1 MYLLLDPLFT
11 FILNLGLTVLT
22 LIFGFLWWQMKTKN
36 QQLSTD
42 GSSKVPLEKVE
53 KMVNDRVKAIIREET
68 AQIRKDVEE
77 DFQAKV
83 LTVKAEKQEQLDD
96 YKKEIKAKYTEKE
109 NALKEDLEERNQLTL
124 AKERLEL
131 EKNWQ
136 NEEKQMRSRVLE
148 LQENL
153 DKKEN
158 ILAAKLDEIAN
169 SQAKIEQ
176 ARQDLILQKTELEK
190 DLKEFEIKSANLE
203 NEIAQK
209 LSQVAKLTQEEAKKL
224 VLEEAKKGMGEEL
237 LSWQHK
243 YLANF
248 QSDANEKAREI
259 VSLAIQRC
267 SSEVANEITITT
279 VPLQNDEDKGK
290 LIGKAGRN
298 IIWLEKT
305 LGVELII
312 DDTPGVVTL
321 SGFSSLRRNIAK
333 KTLEKLLL
341 DGRIHPASIEEMY
354 EKARGEIAQDIAE
367 AGQWAMNELDIYDFP
382 PKLIRLIGRLKFRTS
397 YGQNQLK
404 HSVEMGR
411 LAGLMADNINAYFP
425 TKKPIDRMICVKGAL
440 LHDVGKAIDEEQT
453 PKGNHI
459 EIGEKICDMFDLG
472 WQIRKCISS
481 HHTTGGDVQS
491 YFDPENGYCLEA
503 AIVDACDNLS
513 GSRPGARKET
523 MEAYFQRMEALER
536 VVNSYPGVTKNW
548 IMKGAKEIWVFFDAN
563 KMKPSELHLAT
574 REIANEINAT
584 VRTPQEVKIVA
595 FREDRVEAYTR

>member
-1 MYLLLDPLFT
+1 MSEFFYILLSLFLGFFT
-11 FILNLGLTVLT
+11 FV
-22 LIFGFLWWQMKTKN
+22 FSFLWWQLRSQNKQILADNLGKM
-36 QQLSTD
+36 S
-42 GSSKVPLEKVE
+42 PEIVE
-53 KMVNDRVKAIIREET
+53 KMVLEKAKIMVKEET
-68 AQIRKDVEE
+68 IQIKIDLEKD
-77 DFQAKV
+77 FATKIS
-83 LTVKAEKQEQLDD
+83 TVKGDKQEQLDE
-96 YKKEIKAKYTEKE
+96 YKREIRAKFQEKE
-109 NALKEDLEERNQLTL
+109 NNLKEETETKNQLIITKL
-124 AKERLEL
+124 RLEM

-136 NEEKQMRSRVLE
+136 NEEKIMRNRLLE

-158 ILAAKLDEIAN
+158 VLVTKIDEIALN
-169 SQAKIEQ
+169 QAKIETF
-176 ARQDLILQKTELEK
+176 RQDIILQKTDLESAQ
-190 DLKEFEIKSANLE
+190 KEFEIKSAGLE
-203 NEIAQK
+203 DQIAEK
-209 LSQVAKLTQEEAKKL
+209 LSQIAEFSQEEAKKQ
-224 VLEEAKKGMGEEL
+224 VLESAKKGMGEEL

-279 VPLQNDEDKGK
+279 VQLQNEEDKGK

-333 KTLEKLLL
+333 KTLEKLLV
-341 DGRIHPASIEEMY
+341 DGRVHPASIEEMY

-425 TKKPIDRMICVKGAL
+425 TKKPIDRMVCVKGAL

-536 VVNSYPGVTKNW
+536 VVNAYPGVTKNW

-563 KMKPSELHLAT
+563 KMKSSELHTAT
-574 REIANEINAT
+574 RAIANEINAS
-584 VRTPQEVKIVA
+584 VRTPQEVKIIA

>member
-1 MYLLLDPLFT
+1 MSEFFYILLSLFLGFFT
-11 FILNLGLTVLT
+11 FV
-22 LIFGFLWWQMKTKN
+22 FSFLWWQLRSQNKQILADNLGKM
-36 QQLSTD
+36 S
-42 GSSKVPLEKVE
+42 PEIVE
-53 KMVNDRVKAIIREET
+53 KMVLEKAKIMVKEET
-68 AQIRKDVEE
+68 IQIKTDLEKD
-77 DFQAKV
+77 FATKII
-83 LTVKAEKQEQLDD
+83 TVKGDKQEQLDE
-96 YKKEIKAKYTEKE
+96 YKREIRAKFQEKE
-109 NALKEDLEERNQLTL
+109 NNLKEETETKNQLIITKL
-124 AKERLEL
+124 RLEM

-136 NEEKQMRSRVLE
+136 NEEKVMRNRLLE

-158 ILAAKLDEIAN
+158 VLVTKIDEIALN
-169 SQAKIEQ
+169 QAKIETF
-176 ARQDLILQKTELEK
+176 RQEIILQKTDLENAQ
-190 DLKEFEIKSANLE
+190 KEFEIKSAGLE
-203 NEIAQK
+203 DQIAEK
-209 LSQVAKLTQEEAKKL
+209 LSQIAEFSQEEAKKQ
-224 VLEEAKKGMGEEL
+224 VLESAKKGMGEEL

-279 VPLQNDEDKGK
+279 VQLQNEEDKGK

-333 KTLEKLLL
+333 KTLEKLLV
-341 DGRIHPASIEEMY
+341 DGRVHPASIEEMY

-425 TKKPIDRMICVKGAL
+425 TKKPIDRMVCVKGAL

-491 YFDPENGYCLEA
+491 YFDPEHGYCLEA

-536 VVNSYPGVTKNW
+536 VVNAYPGVTKNW

-563 KMKPSELHLAT
+563 KMKSSELHTAT
-574 REIANEINAT
+574 RAIANEINAS
-584 VRTPQEVKIVA
+584 VRTPQEVKIIA